1 MKRYYIDANIIL
13 DALFKREEHDPT
25 SAGGLLEA
33 GAQRRVR
40 LYTTSISIGIVLYH
54 LQRSDS
60 AKKGTRLKR
69 AQNILLALLAC
80 VEVVPVDAEHF
91 RQSAGSTFGDIEDG
105 AQYFA
110 VVSMGALDGVVS
122 RDPDYDGHIG
132 TKRLTAQQALRSVK

>member
-13 DALFKREEHDPT
+13 DALFRREEHDPT

-60 AKKGTRLKR
+60 DKKGPRLKH
-69 AQNILLALLAC
+69 AKDLLLALLAC
-80 VEVVPVDAEHF
+80 VEVVPLDAEHF
-91 RQSAGSTFGDIEDG
+91 RMSAASTFGDIEDG

-110 VVSMGALDGVVS
+110 VAGTGALDGVVS

-132 TKRLTAQQALRSVK
+132 TKRLNAEQALRALR